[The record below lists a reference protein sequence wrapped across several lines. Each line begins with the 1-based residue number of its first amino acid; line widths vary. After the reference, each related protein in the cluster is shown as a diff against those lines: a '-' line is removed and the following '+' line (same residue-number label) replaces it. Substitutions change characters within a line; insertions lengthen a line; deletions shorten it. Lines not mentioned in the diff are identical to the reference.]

1 MSSFPVENLLTTQFG
16 VNNQVQSSGS
26 NDQSAKS
33 SQENPPVLTSIKD
46 ENENE
51 ANSEEGALK
60 MMEGQSSEQVPA
72 SGLYADFLQKMLDSG
87 MINMFH
93 QQMNS

>member
-1 MSSFPVENLLTTQFG
+1 MTTQFST
-16 VNNQVQSSGS
+16 NNQVQSSIGS
-26 NDQSAKS
+26 AEAQPAKS
-33 SQENPPVLTSIKD
+33 SQDDPPVLTSIKD

-60 MMEGQSSEQVPA
+60 MMESQSQLPT
-72 SGLYADFLQKMLDSG
+72 SGIYADFFQKMLDSG
-87 MINMFH
+87 MINMLH